1 MRVSADTAHNAAHN
15 GQEDRRSRPM
25 LTRDDTAAYLAVS
38 KRTLDRLVQAG
49 EIPAYRIGGHR
60 RFRIEDIDSFV
71 ASKME

>member
-1 MRVSADTAHNAAHN
+1 MRTDVEAPR
-15 GQEDRRSRPM
+15 GVRERRQDSGSRPM

>member
-1 MRVSADTAHNAAHN
+1 MTASANT
-15 GQEDRRSRPM
+15 RSQQPGDDGRHVAPM

-38 KRTLDRLVQAG
+38 KRTLDRLVRAG

-71 ASKME
+71 ASRME